1 VAHDRGPDLTMARPP
16 PPGAARAALGDGTSG
31 ADASIKPSARAH
43 DDHRAATLCA
53 LGAAFVLP
61 CVDAMVKWLVADYP
75 IVMVAWARMG
85 LIAIVLGAI
94 GGSQIGWRMVRPLA
108 WRLQLLRGAAAVLGT
123 VMVFLGFRAMPLA
136 ECLAIVSIAPVLA
149 NVFSSL
155 WLGERGD
162 AFSWAMALA
171 SFAGVLVIAR
181 PGFGVFALDA
191 IYPLVGAVGLAGFL
205 TLTRAVSGR
214 DDPRV
219 TAFFGPF
226 VAFVLFS
233 FAMPVNWVAPK
244 SAAHVALFVGAGV
257 LAAAAQVLQTL
268 AYRHGSTH
276 RIAPFSYAALVISI
290 GVGWLVFRAVPD
302 AASLLGMSIIAAAGV
317 AMVLRR

>member
-1 VAHDRGPDLTMARPP
+1 MTTPEQAAAAALRAGSAAGGGTI
-16 PPGAARAALGDGTSG
+16 GAA
-31 ADASIKPSARAH
+31 PHAR
-43 DDHRAATLCA
+43 DDRRLAMACA

-61 CVDAMVKWLVADYP
+61 CVDAIVKWLVADYP
-75 IVMVAWARMG
+75 VVMVAWVRMG
-85 LIAIVLGAI
+85 LIAIVLGAT
-94 GGSQIGWRMVRPLA
+94 GGARLGWRLLRPVA
-108 WRLQLLRGAAAVLGT
+108 WRLQMLRGAAAVLGT

-149 NVFSSL
+149 NVFSRI
-155 WLGERGD
+155 WLDERGD

-181 PGFGVFALDA
+181 PGFGVFALDV
-191 IYPLVGAVGLAGFL
+191 IYPLIGAVGLAGFL
-205 TLTRAVSGR
+205 TLTRAVAGR

-226 VAFVLFS
+226 VAFLMFS
-233 FAMPVNWVAPK
+233 TAMPAHWVMPK
-244 SAAHVALFVGAGV
+244 SAAHLALFVAIGV

-268 AYRHGSTH
+268 AYRYGSTH
-276 RIAPFSYAALVISI
+276 RLAPFSYAALVISI

-302 AASLLGMSIIAAAGV
+302 AASLAGMAIIAAAGV